1 MATSAAVAV
10 RPPPAPL
17 DGRTIRPPGSKSL
30 TNRAL
35 LLAALAR
42 GRSTLRGCLESED
55 TELMRAA
62 LARLGVRCEARDHG
76 REVTVDGAGGAFS
89 GVRDPQAPIE
99 VGTAGTAARFL
110 SAALAASPIEVT
122 VDGSPRMRERPMEA
136 LLEVL
141 ARQGAQL
148 TYHGKPG
155 ALPVTIVGAAAG
167 LRGGEIRLARPK
179 SSQFIS
185 ALVLAAPLARAAT
198 TIVLEGGTPARPY
211 VDMTLATLEA
221 FGGRGGWH
229 EADADTIVVHPG
241 ALVGRDYA
249 IEPDASAASY
259 FLAMAAIY
267 GGAVTIP
274 DLGGA
279 SLQGDAGF
287 ARVLARM
294 GAAVEQDAT
303 STTLRSTG
311 ALRGVDVDL
320 SDMPDMTLTLA
331 VAALHAAGTT
341 RIRGVEILR
350 HHESDRLAAGA
361 TELRKLGAEVVEEA
375 GGLTITPP
383 ARPRR
388 GVAIDTYLDH
398 RMAMAFALAGEVV
411 INDPGCVRK
420 TFPNYFDVLAA
431 LGMVAGS

>member
-35 LLAALAR
+35 LLAGLAR

-62 LARLGVRCEARDHG
+62 LARLGVRCEARDDG

-89 GVRDPQAPIE
+89 SLGDPQAPIE

-110 SAALAASPIEVT
+110 SAALAASPITVT
-122 VDGSPRMRERPMEA
+122 VDGSPRMRERPMAA

-141 ARQGAQL
+141 AQQGAQL

-155 ALPVTIVGAAAG
+155 ALPVTIVGAAEG
-167 LRGGEIRLARPK
+167 PRGGEIRLARPK

-185 ALVLAAPLARAAT
+185 ALILAAPLARAAT

-221 FGGRGGWH
+221 FGGRGGWD
-229 EADADTIVVHPG
+229 EENADTLVVHPG

-287 ARVLARM
+287 ARVLEQM
-294 GAAVEQDAT
+294 GAEVEQDAQT
-303 STTLRSTG
+303 TTLRSTG
-311 ALRGVDVDL
+311 ALRGIDVDL

-331 VAALHAAGTT
+331 VVALHAAGTT

-383 ARPRR
+383 AQLRR

-420 TFPNYFDVLAA
+420 TFPNYFDVLAE